1 MKTLEHFKEFCDEMT
16 LSASRK
22 HKQEVLTKYKDDPVI
37 QKYLKINFDPYTV
50 FGISTKKL
58 TKRVRPEFWY
68 QAPTVFEL
76 FDYLTIHNTGA
87 DVDIAACQE
96 MLFVASEVDPAL
108 ESLLEELIC
117 KDLSIGADSK
127 TINSVMPDLIPQ
139 FSCMLAN
146 KYFDKPEYVEGKEF
160 AITTK
165 IDGGRIIAIKENGQV
180 SFYTRAGQRY
190 EGLVD
195 LEKEMSELL
204 PDGICL
210 DGEITLLENK
220 GIPSKEAYK
229 QAMKITRKDGEK
241 HGVKMLV
248 FDFMSAE
255 QFRNQYCPSDW
266 SARRTTVEAIF
277 GCAKQ
282 PLQYFELLPVLYCGT
297 DTSMITKLLDEAI
310 ADDQEGVM
318 INICDAPYEFKRT
331 NSLLKVKKMN
341 TLDLQI
347 IGFEEGS
354 GRLAGTLGAILV
366 RYKNGNVVKVGSGFT
381 DWLREEIWKNQGKYL
396 DRICETQWFEETTN
410 ADGGISLRFPIF
422 KDSRTDKNIIEL
434 KWILFHFFS
443 KT

>member
-1 MKTLEHFKEFCDEMT
+1 MKTLIHFNDFVDEMVV
-16 LSASRK
+16 SASRK
-22 HKQEVLTKYKDDPVI
+22 HKQDVLTKYKDDEVI
-37 QKYLKINFDPYTV
+37 KQYLKIAYDPYTV

-58 TKRVRPEFWY
+58 SKIARPLDWFH
-68 QAPTVFEL
+68 AATVFEL
-76 FDYLTIHNTGA
+76 FDYLTTHNTGTLE
-87 DVDIAACQE
+87 DIAACQE
-96 MLFVASEVDPAL
+96 MMFCAAELDGTL
-108 ESLLEELIC
+108 ECLLSDLIC
-117 KDLSIGADSK
+117 KDLSIGCDAK
-127 TINSVMPDLIPQ
+127 TINSVIPGLIPT
-139 FSCMLAN
+139 FNVMLAE
-146 KYFDKPEYVEGKEF
+146 KYFDKPERVEGKRF
-160 AITTK
+160 ALTTK
-165 IDGGRIIAIKENGQV
+165 IDGGRIIALKENGSV

-195 LEKEMSELL
+195 LEKDMTELL

-210 DGEITLLENK
+210 DGEITLLNNK

-282 PLQYFELLPVLYCGT
+282 PLIYFELLPVLYCGT
-297 DTSMITKLLDEAI
+297 DTTMITKFLDEAI

-331 NSLLKVKKMN
+331 TNLLKVKKMQ
-341 TLDLQI
+341 TMDLQI
-347 IGFEEGS
+347 VGFEEGS
-354 GRLAGTLGAILV
+354 GKYANTLGAILV

-381 DWLREEIWKNQGKYL
+381 DWLRSEVWNNRSKYL
-396 DRICETQWFEETTN
+396 DVICEIQYFEETTN
-410 ADGGISLRFPIF
+410 QDGGESLRFPIF
-422 KDSRTDKNIIEL
+422 KDFRYDKVEAD
-434 KWILFHFFS
+434 F
-443 KT
+443 

>member
-1 MKTLEHFKEFCDEMT
+1 MKTLIHFNDFVDEMVV
-16 LSASRK
+16 SASRK
-22 HKQEVLTKYKDDPVI
+22 HKQDVLTKYKDDEVI
-37 QKYLKINFDPYTV
+37 KQYLKIAYDPYTV

-58 TKRVRPEFWY
+58 SKMARPLDWFH
-68 QAPTVFEL
+68 AATVFEL
-76 FDYLTIHNTGA
+76 FDYLTAHNTGTLE
-87 DVDIAACQE
+87 DVAACQE
-96 MLFVASEVDPAL
+96 MMFCAAELDGTL
-108 ESLLEELIC
+108 ECLLSDLIC
-117 KDLSIGADSK
+117 KDLSIGCDAK
-127 TINSVMPDLIPQ
+127 TINSVIPGLIPT
-139 FSCMLAN
+139 FNVMLAE
-146 KYFDKPEYVEGKEF
+146 KYFDKPERVEGKRF
-160 AITTK
+160 ALTTK
-165 IDGGRIIAIKENGQV
+165 IDGGRIIALKENGSV

-195 LEKEMSELL
+195 LEKDMTELL

-210 DGEITLLENK
+210 DGEITLLNNK

-282 PLQYFELLPVLYCGT
+282 PLKYFELLPVLYCGT
-297 DTSMITKLLDEAI
+297 DTTMITKFLDEAI

-331 NSLLKVKKMN
+331 TNLLKVKKMQ
-341 TLDLQI
+341 TMDLQI
-347 IGFEEGS
+347 VGFEEGS
-354 GRLAGTLGAILV
+354 GKYANTLGAILV

-381 DWLREEIWKNQGKYL
+381 DWLRSEVWNNRSKYL
-396 DRICETQWFEETTN
+396 DVICEIQYFEETTN
-410 ADGGISLRFPIF
+410 QDGGESLRFPIF
-422 KDSRTDKNIIEL
+422 KDFRYDKVEAD
-434 KWILFHFFS
+434 F
-443 KT
+443 